1 MLTWFQALMPK
12 EERFFELFRKHAL
25 TLVAG
30 AQALRTLLDG
40 GEAIPDACAQIMK
53 HENEADVITREVLL
67 TVRRTFITPFDRSD
81 IRDLVTS
88 LDDAI
93 DQMQKTAKVIL
104 LFEVTQFEPAM
115 RQMADIIV
123 EAANLTAEAVTLLA
137 GMRRNMARL
146 TAISE
151 EIIRIEEQADQ
162 IYDAG
167 RKALFLAHRTAEPM
181 GFIVGVEIYSHL
193 EKVVDRF
200 EDVANRIS
208 GILIENV

>member
-1 MLTWFQALMPK
+1 MPK
-12 EERFFELFRKHAL
+12 EGRFFELFRNHAL

-30 AQALRTLLDG
+30 AEALRALLDG
-40 GEAIPDACAQIMK
+40 GEGVADACVRIVK

-67 TVRRTFITPFDRSD
+67 AIRRTFITPFDRSD
-81 IRDLVTS
+81 IKDLITS

-93 DQMQKTAKVIL
+93 DQMQKTAKAIVI
-104 LFEVTQFEPAM
+104 FEVTTFEPSM

-123 EAANLTAEAVTLLA
+123 EASHLTAEAVTLLS
-137 GMRRNMARL
+137 GMRQNIARL
-146 TAISE
+146 TAIAE

-167 RKALFLAHRTAEPM
+167 RKALFLAYRKSDPM
-181 GFIVGVEIYSHL
+181 GYIVGEEIYSHL